1 MIMAMLLRED
11 VLDHFVTLMRN
22 VARTCRPDDSRATRW
37 LYDELAYPSEQ
48 TRATIDA
55 LAAAVHD
62 EDSATM
68 LAPGVNRA
76 VEDTVISLGDA
87 LERPVALTYVA
98 TTVGALF
105 LHPLLPV
112 GDISWP
118 QVMLVIRRLSQHVP
132 ASHRVDAH
140 EPSEKCDGAS
150 VARRH
155 DDDIEEMLAL
165 FRRSDDVL
173 YSLGGDERYAALD
186 SFIGRWHHP
195 DSRPVHAS
203 MVNAVTACRANP
215 ELRRTVRRDILDSR
229 TALLQELHH
238 NSDPRAPYAGVLW
251 TLVRC
256 FAVGSSLLQCC
267 SRAMAN
273 DEWSP
278 AAAIAGHLLTSDS

>member
-1 MIMAMLLRED
+1 MSVATLLRED

-55 LAAAVHD
+55 LAAAVD
-62 EDSATM
+62 DDTAPL

-112 GDISWP
+112 GEISWP
-118 QVMLVIRRLSQHVP
+118 QVMLVIRRLAQHVP
-132 ASHRVDAH
+132 A
-140 EPSEKCDGAS
+140 PGEKDVRQPREQGNVS
-150 VARRH
+150 PVVRRY
-155 DDDIEEMLAL
+155 DDDIEELLAL
-165 FRRSDDVL
+165 FRRSDDAL
-173 YSLGGDERYAALD
+173 YSLDPAARYSALNG
-186 SFIGRWHHP
+186 FVARWHHP
-195 DSRPVHAS
+195 DSLPVHAAI
-203 MVNAVTACRANP
+203 VNAIATCRTHP
-215 ELRRTVRRDILDSR
+215 ELRRMVRRDILESR
-229 TALLQELHH
+229 TTLLQGLQRT
-238 NSDPRAPYAGVLW
+238 SDPRAPYAAVLW

-267 SRAMAN
+267 SRAMSN

-278 AAAIAGHLLTSDS
+278 AAAIAGHLLSSDN

>member
-1 MIMAMLLRED
+1 MSVATLLRED

-22 VARTCRPDDSRATRW
+22 VSRTCRPDDSRATRW

-55 LAAAVHD
+55 LALAAYD
-62 EDSATM
+62 DDGAPL

-118 QVMLVIRRLSQHVP
+118 QVMLVIRRLAQHVP
-132 ASHRVDAH
+132 AHGENTAH
-140 EPSEKCDGAS
+140 ESHGQNVAS
-150 VARRH
+150 PVVRRH
-155 DDDIEEMLAL
+155 DDDVEEFLAL

-173 YSLGGDERYAALD
+173 YSLDPATRYAAMND
-186 SFIGRWHHP
+186 FVARWHHV
-195 DSRPVHAS
+195 DSRPVHAAL
-203 MVNAVTACRANP
+203 VNAVQTCRANP
-215 ELRRTVRRDILDSR
+215 ELRRTVRRDILESR
-229 TALLQELHH
+229 AALLQSLQRA
-238 NSDPRAPYAGVLW
+238 SDPRAPYAAVLW

-267 SRAMAN
+267 SRAMSN

-278 AAAIAGHLLTSDS
+278 AAAIAGHLLSSDN

>member
-1 MIMAMLLRED
+1 MSVTALLREE

-22 VARTCRPDDSRATRW
+22 VARTVRPDDSRSTRW
-37 LYDELAYPSEQ
+37 LFDELAYPSVQ

-55 LAAAVHD
+55 LAATVHD
-62 EDSATM
+62 DDSATL

-76 VEDTVISLGDA
+76 VEDTVIALGDA
-87 LERPVALTYVA
+87 LDRPVALTYVA

-112 GDISWP
+112 GEISWP
-118 QVMLVIRRLSQHVP
+118 QVMLVIRRLAQHVP
-132 ASHRVDAH
+132 PADAESVL
-140 EPSEKCDGAS
+140 EPHAPLEISP
-150 VARRH
+150 VVRRH
-155 DDDIEEMLAL
+155 DDDVEELLGL

-173 YSLGGDERYAALD
+173 YSLDSATRYAALND
-186 SFIGRWHHP
+186 FVARWHHV
-195 DSRPVHAS
+195 DSLPVHEAI
-203 MVNAVTACRANP
+203 VNAVVTCRANP
-215 ELRRTVRRDILDSR
+215 ELRRTVRRDILESR
-229 TALLQELHH
+229 SALLQGLQQA
-238 NSDPRAPYAGVLW
+238 SDPRAPYAAVLW

-278 AAAIAGHLLTSDS
+278 AAAIAGHLLSTES